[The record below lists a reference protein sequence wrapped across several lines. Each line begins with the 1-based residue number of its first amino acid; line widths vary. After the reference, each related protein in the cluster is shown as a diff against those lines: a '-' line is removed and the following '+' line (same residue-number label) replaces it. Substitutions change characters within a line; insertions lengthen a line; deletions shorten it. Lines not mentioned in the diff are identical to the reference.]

1 MEEDNDFD
9 FDNFLENSNNDFDH
23 KLEKYKDA
31 MISAAIDENYHNI
44 VSQGISDWH
53 IRMMEPS
60 EVAELMETFR
70 VMVSHYEELEEFE
83 KCALLVKQQ
92 KIINESISL
101 RQDI

>member
-9 FDNFLENSNNDFDH
+9 FDDFLENSNNDFDQ

-31 MISAAIDENYHNI
+31 MISAAIDENYRNI

-60 EVAELMETFR
+60 EVAELMETFK

-92 KIINESISL
+92 KIIKESISL

>member
-9 FDNFLENSNNDFDH
+9 FDDFLENSNNDFDQ

-31 MISAAIDENYHNI
+31 MISAAINENYHNI
-44 VSQGISDWH
+44 MSQGISDWH

-70 VMVSHYEELEEFE
+70 VMVSHFEELEEFE
-83 KCALLVKQQ
+83 KCAMLVKQQ
-92 KIINESISL
+92 KKINQSISL